1 MGLLSFR
8 KGQGPVVENPTT
20 DADAISSGVDR
31 GITVEPKHNVQTDEI
46 RKELSAFEKEHMWDP
61 NMPQENLNAVNK
73 ALMADDVNAEIALEN
88 ALIEEDSPYAEVRA
102 AVRNYDEEVPA
113 NTIRA
118 WVIGMLWTTI
128 GSAINMLFSLRN
140 PSIYLTP
147 VVTLLLSYPTG
158 VAWASVM
165 PTRKFKTFGITWSLN
180 PGPFNMKEHAVI
192 VIMAN
197 ASFGGST
204 AYSTDVLLAQE
215 VYYKQKFGWGY
226 QLLLTITCQM
236 LGLGLAGITR
246 TWLVEPAAMI
256 WPSNLVTTTLFET
269 IHTKTAP
276 DAVKTSGWTMGRYK
290 WFLIV
295 MGAIFVWEWFPL
307 WIAPFLATFT
317 FVCWAAPNNVIV
329 NQLFGGQT
337 GLSLIPITFDWSTLT
352 AFIYSPLVYP
362 FHAIANT
369 MVGMVVFVIITSIGI
384 HYTGSLYSEY
394 LPMSTSGS
402 FDNTGKSYKV
412 ANILN
417 ADYTLNEEK
426 YKAYSPL
433 FLSTTFALVYGL
445 SFATIAALVVH
456 TALFNG
462 KQIWR
467 QFRAS
472 REDGADVHMRM
483 MLKYKE
489 APVWWYGAS
498 FVVMFALGLVTCLAW
513 DTHLTWWGFIIALLI
528 SLFFYLPIGIVQA
541 TTNVQ
546 LGLNVIT
553 EFIIGY
559 MLPGRPLAMMMFKM
573 YGYITVYQGLYFTQD
588 LKLAH
593 YMKVPQRTIFWAMFV
608 ATLWSCFVQI
618 AVYNWALG
626 NFDGVCTDDQPDR
639 YTCPGAKVFF
649 TASIIW
655 GVIGPNRVFGTNGIY
670 NCMEYFFILGA
681 GLPVVIYFLA
691 RRYPRS
697 IIRFINTPVLFG
709 GTGNIPPATVMIY
722 AAWGFV
728 GTMFNKVIK
737 KRHPGWWTEY
747 NYITS
752 AALDSGTIICVLLI
766 FFALQLPKINSPEWW
781 GGANGGYT
789 NNGDWNAV
797 TQKQVAPGEIFGP
810 ARGTW

>member
-1 MGLLSFR
+1 MPKSVLPSEVSALRPKQS
-8 KGQGPVVENPTT
+8 PSDTN
-20 DADAISSGVDR
+20 SSVDY
-31 GITVEPKHNVQTDEI
+31 
-46 RKELSAFEKEHMWDP
+46 
-61 NMPQENLNAVNK
+61 
-73 ALMADDVNAEIALEN
+73 DDK
-88 ALIEEDSPYAEVRA
+88 
-102 AVRNYDEEVPA
+102 VPA

-118 WVIGMLWTTI
+118 WVIGMTWTTI

-158 VAWASVM
+158 VAWAAVM
-165 PTRKFKTFGITWSLN
+165 PTRRFKTFGITWSLN

-236 LGLGLAGITR
+236 LGLGLAGLTR

-295 MGAIFVWEWFPL
+295 MS
-307 WIAPFLATFT
+307 
-317 FVCWAAPNNVIV
+317 PNNVVV
-329 NQLFGGQT
+329 NQLFGGIS

-369 MVGMVVFVIITSIGI
+369 VVGLVVFVIITSIGI
-384 HYTGSLYSEY
+384 HYTGALYSEY

-402 FDNTGKSYKV
+402 FDNTGHPYNVSM
-412 ANILN
+412 ILN
-417 ADYTLNEEK
+417 DDYTLNDEK

-433 FLSTTFALVYGL
+433 FLSTTFGLTYGL

-456 TALFNG
+456 TGLFNG

-472 REDGADVHMRM
+472 REEGADVHMRM
-483 MLKYKE
+483 MLKYRD
-489 APVWWYGAS
+489 APAWWYGAS
-498 FVVMFALGLVTCLAW
+498 FVVMFALGLVTCLVW
-513 DTHLTWWGFIIALLI
+513 DTHLTWWGFIVALLI

-553 EFIIGY
+553 EFIVGY

-593 YMKVPQRTIFWAMFV
+593 YMKVPQRTIFWAMFI

-626 NFDGVCTDDQPDR
+626 NFDGVCTPEQPDR
-639 YTCPGAKVFF
+639 YTCPGAQVFF
-649 TASIIW
+649 TASVIW
-655 GVIGPNRVFGTNGIY
+655 GLIGPDRVYGTNGIY
-670 NCMEYFFILGA
+670 HCMEYFFILGA
-681 GLPVVIYFLA
+681 GLPVLVYFLA

-697 IIRFINTPVLFG
+697 IIRFINTPVVFG

-722 AAWGFV
+722 ASWAFV
-728 GTMFNKVIK
+728 GTMFNKVI
-737 KRHPGWWTEY
+737 
-747 NYITS
+747 
-752 AALDSGTIICVLLI
+752 
-766 FFALQLPKINSPEWW
+766 
-781 GGANGGYT
+781 
-789 NNGDWNAV
+789 
-797 TQKQVAPGEIFGP
+797 
-810 ARGTW
+810 